1 MPSTVCTY
9 FLRGAC
15 TKGSK
20 CSFAHEPASATEAI
34 AAKALHD
41 FISARG
47 GDLCGAQV
55 SEFYQKHQRLKAVI
69 GGNLR
74 EFCQKHSALLS
85 FERDGKSGT
94 ISSKPASL
102 KQGTTAPA
110 SYAETRMHALMLA
123 GFVASNGGKM
133 LASQLVKLYT
143 EHPDLKEA
151 LSGKTRQFCE
161 IHRDLLEISEQGGGP
176 ATITCASTAQQGA
189 AASAASAGLS
199 ASSGNLDPRQAAG
212 LLSAFVASRGGSMPA
227 NELGQ
232 FYASHPNAK
241 AAVHGSCRAFCEK
254 HVDLLLF
261 ETDAGCGRVRSVKP
275 QNNKLAL
282 QPEYNRVALLWK
294 DYLDDGKE
302 HIIGTDRTTMKAEFL
317 QFYPTIQTALK
328 PASFGMV
335 MAALNKLGFNRHG
348 TWKTETSASAPAKK
362 LLEGCHGSD
371 AVPEERVLSAG
382 QNSASKSA
390 RDGTSTAI
398 LSELYRRS
406 SVLSASTSTSPHSGT
421 KADPWQDSE
430 DPWSLR
436 PNAPVDTRATSSN
449 GSAFSMK
456 LSETCGVHFLP
467 EVLQDN
473 QGSNFLHTGVLPETD
488 LSGGIQDPYPSQ
500 THRGSSGFRLSGGIV
515 STVGAASGVSSI
527 LSSVKLALEQIERA
541 ATELQFVEEQ
551 LAAKQAVLSLI
562 AAREE
567 EAALREKELDARE
580 AHLDSREQ
588 AIKAS
593 EAVMASL
600 RSSIAVGLDQ
610 LAVLPPR

>member
-1 MPSTVCTY
+1 
-9 FLRGAC
+9 
-15 TKGSK
+15 
-20 CSFAHEPASATEAI
+20 
-34 AAKALHD
+34 
-41 FISARG
+41 
-47 GDLCGAQV
+47 
-55 SEFYQKHQRLKAVI
+55 
-69 GGNLR
+69 
-74 EFCQKHSALLS
+74 
-85 FERDGKSGT
+85 
-94 ISSKPASL
+94 
-102 KQGTTAPA
+102 
-110 SYAETRMHALMLA
+110 MHALMLA

-133 LASQLVKLYT
+133 LASQLVKFYT
-143 EHPDLKEA
+143 EHPDLKEV

-212 LLSAFVASRGGSMPA
+212 LLSTFVASRGGSMPA

-275 QNNKLAL
+275 QNNKPAL
-282 QPEYNRVALLWK
+282 QPEFNRVALLWK

-348 TWKTETSASAPAKK
+348 TWNTETSAFAPAKK

-371 AVPEERVLSAG
+371 AIPEERVLSAG
-382 QNSASKSA
+382 QNSASNSA

-406 SVLSASTSTSPHSGT
+406 SVLSASISTSPHSGT

-436 PNAPVDTRATSSN
+436 PIAPVDTRATSSN
-449 GSAFSMK
+449 GSAFSLQ

-467 EVLQDN
+467 EVL